1 MNQKQIY
8 FLENFSFRYPYSEKA
23 IQWSGNIS
31 INENEIL
38 LISGKSGAGK
48 STFLYALKGLL
59 PDTIFGK
66 LKGKIL
72 FKGKDVSQLS
82 SFEKAKI
89 GFLFQNPAAQM
100 INRTVIQEIAFGMEN
115 LQMKQQEIRKKI
127 EDFAETFKIKH
138 LLKRD
143 VTTLSGGE
151 KQKVA
156 LISIL
161 AMNPE
166 VLLFDEPTAFLDP
179 ISASEFFAVFRNI
192 VKNKTVVIVEH
203 NLDYLK
209 DSVSGFIKIGANGKI
224 EKKDLKEIPWTQKFP
239 RLPNISKGEKLIEIK
254 NLSFSYDNNHILKGL
269 NFELRKKEIIGIIGA
284 NGAGKT
290 TLLKLIAGVLKSKNG
305 KISYKHENIEHISFK
320 KYYRNLALLFQNP
333 ENHFLFSEVEREI
346 AGNKKILDLV
356 GLNKMQKRNPFTL
369 SEGEKRRLS
378 LAILWNLKREI
389 FLFDEPTFGQDYEN
403 KNKLIELIGKMR
415 EKGNSFIIVSHDY
428 PFLNSVCDKIFLL
441 KNGYLRE
448 TQIQN

>member
-115 LQMKQQEIRKKI
+115 LQMKQQE
-127 EDFAETFKIKH
+127 
-138 LLKRD
+138 
-143 VTTLSGGE
+143 
-151 KQKVA
+151 
-156 LISIL
+156 
-161 AMNPE
+161 
-166 VLLFDEPTAFLDP
+166 
-179 ISASEFFAVFRNI
+179 
-192 VKNKTVVIVEH
+192 
-203 NLDYLK
+203 DYLK

-346 AGNKKILDLV
+346 AGNRKILDLV